1 MLKTGQKAP
10 SLILKTVEGQEM
22 ALADMWSAKQQNV
35 VLVFLRHLG

>member
-1 MLKTGQKAP
+1 MVKPGQKAP

-22 ALADMWSAKQQNV
+22 ALAEMWRKEQKNV